1 MIKKNKNVIIVIFID
16 LFGLFNLFQKKQYNI
31 LIFSTLSMMYFYGLV
46 SWNGNTRYFVP
57 VVIYMSFFFGYGIDK
72 IIDLKNK
79 IKI

>member
-1 MIKKNKNVIIVIFID
+1 MIKKNKNVIIVIFIG